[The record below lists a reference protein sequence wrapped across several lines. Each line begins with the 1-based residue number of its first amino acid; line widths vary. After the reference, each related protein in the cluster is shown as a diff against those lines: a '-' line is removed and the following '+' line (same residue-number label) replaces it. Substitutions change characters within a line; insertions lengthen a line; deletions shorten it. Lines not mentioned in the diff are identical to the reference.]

1 MAFLIIS
8 GVIALIFGVLLL
20 VSPEGAKKISLKVST
35 VVNNVDN
42 FIYKYN
48 QGIGLSLILSGL
60 TLLFVAYYLY
70 KISGNA

>member
-1 MAFLIIS
+1 LIIS
-8 GVIALIFGVLLL
+8 GAVALVFGILLL
-20 VSPEGAKKISLKVST
+20 VAPESARKLNLKVSK
-35 VVNNVDN
+35 VVSNVDN

-70 KISGNA
+70 KTSGNV